1 MAVAAAGLLTVL
13 LALAAAPPAAAA
25 HQNPATTATESLAVT
40 LAFAAVGL
48 PGARREI
55 R

>member
-13 LALAAAPPAAAA
+13 LAMAAAPPAAAA
-25 HQNPATTATESLAVT
+25 HQNPATTESLAVT